1 MPDIDLTQLSKRELQ
16 GLSKDIDKELKR
28 REVEDKKNILLQMK
42 ELAASVGMTVEEIIE
57 NTPQK
62 KTKGEPKYRNPDDPT
77 QTWTGR
83 GKRPGWLNEQ
93 LDRGKTL
100 EDLEIN

>member
-1 MPDIDLTQLSKRELQ
+1 MSDIDFAQFSKRELLE
-16 GLSKDIDKELKR
+16 LSKNIDKEIKR

-62 KTKGEPKYRNPDDPT
+62 KTKGQPKYQNPDDPT

-93 LDRGKTL
+93 LEHGKTL
-100 EDLEIN
+100 VELEIT

>member
-1 MPDIDLTQLSKRELQ
+1 MSDIDFTQLSKRELLE
-16 GLSKDIDKELKR
+16 LSKNINKEIKR
-28 REVEDKKNILLQMK
+28 REVEDKKNILLKMK

-57 NTPQK
+57 KTPQK
-62 KTKGEPKYRNPDDPT
+62 KTKGEPKYQNPDDPT

-93 LDRGKTL
+93 LERGKTL
-100 EDLEIN
+100 EELEIT

>member
-16 GLSKDIDKELKR
+16 ELSKNIDKELKR
-28 REVEDKKNILLQMK
+28 REVEDKKNVLLQMK

-62 KTKGEPKYRNPDDPT
+62 KTKGEPKYQNPDDST

-100 EDLEIN
+100 KDLEIN